1 MVCKLLNHS
10 ELIAK
15 CKHVWM
21 WQKYFVVLDQRVG
34 QCNIYFPCNNQTV
47 VSGKSPSRM
56 LSHNIPAHLMY
67 TCVASNICIYTTC
80 SLTEHF
86 MAHFVDKVVHSDLK
100 GDNFLRWQKW
110 HIETFFN
117 GGWGGVV
124 CVAFFWAWRSQGG
137 AVILA
142 LLLGLLPGQVNKKAR
157 KRLGAGFRQVITV
170 VVVVVVF
177 WGKEIFRSLERH
189 FKEPDL
195 DK

>member
-47 VSGKSPSRM
+47 ASRKSPSRM
-56 LSHNIPAHLMY
+56 WSHNIPAHLMY

-86 MAHFVDKVVHSDLK
+86 MAHFADKVVRVYSDLK
-100 GDNFLRWQKW
+100 GDREF
-110 HIETFFN
+110 IEVTEVTSWN
-117 GGWGGVV
+117 GGRGIALFLSLRVSRKSSG
-124 CVAFFWAWRSQGG
+124 FSSSAWTSSW
-137 AVILA
+137 
-142 LLLGLLPGQVNKKAR
+142 PGKWKVQ
-157 KRLGAGFRQVITV
+157 
-170 VVVVVVF
+170 
-177 WGKEIFRSLERH
+177 EE
-189 FKEPDL
+189 D
-195 DK
+195 